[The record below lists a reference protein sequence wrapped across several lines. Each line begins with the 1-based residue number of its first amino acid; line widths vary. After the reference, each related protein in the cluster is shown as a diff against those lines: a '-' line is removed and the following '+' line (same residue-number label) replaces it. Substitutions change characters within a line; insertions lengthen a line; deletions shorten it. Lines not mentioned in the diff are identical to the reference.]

1 MSSDDVDWYCPCC
14 GIPMPACA
22 LPANCALNGA
32 CCTTCFITCEA
43 MDRCGLI
50 TDETFW
56 AKRDEADAKIGA
68 GRFRHG

>member
-1 MSSDDVDWYCPCC
+1 
-14 GIPMPACA
+14 
-22 LPANCALNGA
+22 
-32 CCTTCFITCEA
+32 